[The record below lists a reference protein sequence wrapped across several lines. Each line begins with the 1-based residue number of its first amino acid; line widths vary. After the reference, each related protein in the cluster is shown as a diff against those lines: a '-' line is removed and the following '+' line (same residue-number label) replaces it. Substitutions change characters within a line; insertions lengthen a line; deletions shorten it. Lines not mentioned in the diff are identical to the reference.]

1 MSSIRHAARALL
13 ASDVAATPGRHR
25 QALAITAMFTLL
37 LGLGITQH
45 EFWRDEAHTWLVAG
59 SAGSAWEMVAT
70 SFAAGHP
77 PAWYLLLRAMRWL
90 SASTMLMVL
99 ANGLFAVSGVY
110 LVARFSPFSLAQR
123 WLYPL
128 GFYPLYQVRPGG
140 ARHQGR
146 QQPPEEARQHSAV
159 TTAAVTAGRVRRN

>member
-25 QALAITAMFTLL
+25 QALAITAMFT
-37 LGLGITQH
+37 
-45 EFWRDEAHTWLVAG
+45 
-59 SAGSAWEMVAT
+59 
-70 SFAAGHP
+70 
-77 PAWYLLLRAMRWL
+77 LLLRAMRWL

-128 GFYPLYQVRPGG
+128 GFYPLYRYGLVALDTKVDRK
-140 ARHQGR
+140 
-146 QQPPEEARQHSAV
+146 PPKKH
-159 TTAAVTAGRVRRN
+159 GNIPL